1 MALILRF
8 VNNQGQVIEKF
19 LGIEHVTDTSS
30 SSLKQALDGAR
41 PGPLR
46 ISCTRN
52 PPQQPACHWHLPP
65 TASCFTRSSGLLA
78 HTHNVGVTRTKL
90 SLNSRVARIILFSI
104 PLSSPSS
111 RSATTPVD
119 TARQGRASA
128 HGVRPAT
135 TPSRGHGG
143 GQPRPPVDLGSPV
156 SCPPCPGR
164 SVVRRAESPRKICDA
179 LVVAETV
186 IHFRASRNRRSSFDD
201 QMTQLFEFYKAEDSE
216 HLFGEGCLWG
226 NLCSGKEEGVEA
238 DPQEFQDFDEF
249 ED

>member
-1 MALILRF
+1 KAGAPRGGGRSRTSGSPGLQEFARDHYL
-8 VNNQGQVIEKF
+8 
-19 LGIEHVTDTSS
+19 EHPNR
-30 SSLKQALDGAR
+30 K
-41 PGPLR
+41 
-46 ISCTRN
+46 
-52 PPQQPACHWHLPP
+52 
-65 TASCFTRSSGLLA
+65 
-78 HTHNVGVTRTKL
+78 
-90 SLNSRVARIILFSI
+90 IILFSI

-164 SVVRRAESPRKICDA
+164 SVARRAESPRKICDA

-201 QMTQLFEFYKAEDSE
+201 QMTQLFEFYKAEDPE
-216 HLFGEGCLWG
+216 HLFCRSCLWG
-226 NLCSGKEEGVEA
+226 THAPVNQKASRG
-238 DPQEFQDFDEF
+238 DPQEFPGLRPSSKDKASRPSPNKLACGGVKFTPGLPLSILGYLCFIFIVKWDSKPP
-249 ED
+249 